1 VYVRNTKT
9 NTKYTIYN
17 EVIKMK
23 NYNETIKMME
33 ADGWFRVHETST
45 HIFFY
50 KRMPH
55 GGFAK
60 TCVEYSK

>member
-1 VYVRNTKT
+1 
-9 NTKYTIYN
+9 
-17 EVIKMK
+17 MK